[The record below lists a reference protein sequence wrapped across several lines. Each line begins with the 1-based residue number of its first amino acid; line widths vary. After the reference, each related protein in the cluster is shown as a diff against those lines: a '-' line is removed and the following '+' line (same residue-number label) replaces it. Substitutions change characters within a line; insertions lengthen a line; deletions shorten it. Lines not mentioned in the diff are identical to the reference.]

1 MIEIILTN
9 SLFCV
14 KKEDFHS
21 LILIIFATSDRRENI
36 QFLMGEG
43 FTKLMFDVTI
53 KDALS
58 RMKNQESNQNHI
70 FESSSMSLIIQSNQN
85 QTCCVVFRVVK
96 IAGTTHIHILIL
108 DIDC

>member
-1 MIEIILTN
+1 MIEIILRN

-14 KKEDFHS
+14 KKEDFHL

-70 FESSSMSLIIQSNQN
+70 FESSSMSLIIVEN

>member
-1 MIEIILTN
+1 MIEIISTN

-14 KKEDFHS
+14 KKEDFH
-21 LILIIFATSDRRENI
+21 LLIILATSDRRENI

-58 RMKNQESNQNHI
+58 RMKNPESNQNHI
-70 FESSSMSLIIQSNQN
+70 FESSSMSLII
-85 QTCCVVFRVVK
+85 V
-96 IAGTTHIHILIL
+96 
-108 DIDC
+108 